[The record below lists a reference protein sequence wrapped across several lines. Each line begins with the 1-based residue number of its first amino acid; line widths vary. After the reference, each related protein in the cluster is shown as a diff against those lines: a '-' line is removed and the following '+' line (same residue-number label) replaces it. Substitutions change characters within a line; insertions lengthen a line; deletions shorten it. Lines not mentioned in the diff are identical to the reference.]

1 MIPSVECRRLAM
13 MIGHVPDEASPLVQ
27 VVRGSEREHG
37 VHAIILRQPV
47 SERRVLERLGLAVDK
62 VAERRAGVYV
72 QITRPGEPFISFHL
86 AQRKFFLPLWFY
98 LELLEFFAPAGQYL
112 HLQERAQR
120 DIANMLLLREPVSLG
135 VVTGFYHHGKIRY
148 LFPFTRSSSSAEQ
161 QSAAD
166 TIYIWMTVDSK
177 SPEGREPECW
187 ISSCPEKQEHQIP
200 VAPFLE
206 LAKYASHELKPW
218 LPDHRDAGGEIPFVA
233 LVATASF
240 DPSVP
245 QVIVS
250 ETSAGTLALAADQL
264 LSPGPLLEDVP
275 YDASAAMD
283 TLERICT
290 EVALKIRE
298 PPPPQQQQQESPR
311 RVDSKPSS
319 SDASG
324 SRKRGASSSS
334 SGGRG
339 GRGSG
344 ANKKERNPYLS
355 PASTISSAA
364 SSRSSSV
371 NRSSQKGGRSGH
383 GYFTNGG
390 GGSGSGGHNDRY
402 KDPQDAKR
410 NRQ

>member
-1 MIPSVECRRLAM
+1 
-13 MIGHVPDEASPLVQ
+13 
-27 VVRGSEREHG
+27 
-37 VHAIILRQPV
+37 
-47 SERRVLERLGLAVDK
+47 
-62 VAERRAGVYV
+62 
-72 QITRPGEPFISFHL
+72 
-86 AQRKFFLPLWFY
+86 
-98 LELLEFFAPAGQYL
+98 
-112 HLQERAQR
+112 
-120 DIANMLLLREPVSLG
+120 MLLLREPVSLG

-148 LFPFTRSSSSAEQ
+148 LFPFTCSSSSAEQ

-355 PASTISSAA
+355 PTSTISSAA